1 MVLAVKYDK
10 ITLILKPNRKAIGL
24 ILGLNRNNMGGEEAC
39 GVCRILKGKGGLLP
53 QDFDAAQAKA
63 TQCALGASLFL
74 MVYYLSG
81 CLLQGSKYCKLHFAL
96 PVKEKGRKV
105 AKVQLFYQLLV
116 MV

>member
-24 ILGLNRNNMGGEEAC
+24 IPGLNRNNMGGEEAC

-81 CLLQGSKYCKLHFAL
+81 CLLQGSKYCKSHFAL
-96 PVKEKGRKV
+96 PVKEKGKKV